1 MNKNCYRIIFSQAR
15 GMFVAVAEI
24 VKSRSKTAGQ
34 SEAISAADTPQF
46 TPQTLK
52 KLNPLNFAVLS
63 LLGAVIY
70 TVPLSSMANTQIIAD
85 KSAPNSQQATILNS
99 SNGLTQV
106 NIQTPSAGGVSRN
119 TYTQFDVGQEG
130 AILNNSRNNV
140 QTQLGGWVQGNPW
153 LANGEAKVILNEVNS
168 SNPSQLKGYL
178 EVAGKSAQVV
188 IANPSGLV
196 CDGCGVINADRFS
209 LAAGQA
215 VVNQGYLESFRV
227 RDGQVTIEGK
237 GLNGSLT
244 PYTDIYAR
252 ALNVNAGLYANELT
266 TVLGQN
272 DIQIKDQQQP
282 QVQAVS
288 GQIAAQT
295 TKPDFALDVAQL
307 GGMYAGKIFL
317 VGTEAG
323 LGVRNAGSI
332 NATENQL
339 TLNANGD
346 LVNSG
351 NIIANKGQLDVQ
363 ANKIANSGN
372 ISSAAAKVTVQSQNL
387 SNSGLI
393 SSGDELHLS
402 QSAALQNTGLINA
415 ARVAIDA
422 DSLVN
427 SGNIQQTGAQAL
439 ALQAAKISNTA
450 GKIGVAA
457 SASSGGSTGGTGSS
471 GGTTDPVAEQPVNQA
486 QDGGSLSVVENAD
499 LPVKTYEAGYIRTA
513 QSLNN
518 DGGSIEANGGI
529 DLSTQNGLDNTG
541 GQLQLGQLEV
551 GGGAF
556 INQSGQLAVEQA
568 NIHTD
573 SINNEQGSLFA
584 QHSLILQSQTFNNKK
599 GQVQALDTVSIQ
611 TSDLLDNQKGLI
623 AAQQALDLQADQ
635 LNNTEGTLYSEQS
648 SLQLQVQGQI
658 NNTAGIIQA
667 AKNSSI
673 EAQSLSNQQGQ
684 LIADG
689 LNIQLKTLDNVTG
702 QIQSAGDLK
711 IQADSIQ
718 NQQGQLIAQHA
729 LSLTSNAAALSNQ
742 SGQISA
748 GADIQIDSYGLNND
762 AGLIQAGQNLK
773 INVQN
778 QNLSN
783 QQSGASG
790 GLIAQ
795 QALSIQN
802 VKQLNSQQGFIGA
815 NGAVE
820 ISAQQLQNQKGQISS
835 ASDLTADVAGE
846 VNNQEGQITAQGNI
860 ILRAAVVDNSA
871 VSAAGSQIIA
881 GKDLQ
886 INADQLLNSQTAAAD
901 GQGIHAQNIQMDVQ
915 FLDNRQG
922 AIRANSNA
930 LLNVAQQLQN
940 GQGLVSAVNQLQL
953 KSDSQQLMIQNRQGQ
968 LLAGGQLQIDA
979 KQLSGDGQVISL
991 GDADIALT
999 DSYQH
1004 GKDAVLQSNGQL
1016 NVALQQDLDNSGAIT
1031 AGNVLNIQAN
1041 NIRNLT
1047 ADASLQAQQ
1056 TALNA
1061 VNSIYNAGLINGD
1074 VTVLKAAQIDNE
1086 GTGRIYGT
1094 ALALQAD
1101 TLNNRPD
1108 AAGKAPVIAARERLD
1123 IGVNTL
1129 NNLANPADYDSQAL
1143 ILSAGD
1149 FYLGGVLDQNHQ
1161 AAGTAQTVN
1170 NASARIEA
1178 LGDLYFSARQVN
1190 NSNAN
1195 FDTDLVLVNVEKGL
1209 VKEYGGGWKT
1219 FDGVYF
1225 GGNGSEDWTVYRYD
1239 IEHYET
1245 QVTASAPGLIQAGG
1259 NLNFDNADSIVN
1271 DKSQILAGQQLNVNG
1286 ISADQSAIMQNI
1298 GVDGLTKVLYTGT
1311 QELHYLDGGDH
1322 DHEVD
1327 YHAWMQESLG
1337 SEPLPVS
1344 IAKPFMN
1351 LTGSNASID
1360 PVQADALD
1368 IKIDQADSTAGS
1380 AKDQVDLA
1388 AATGTDTE
1396 IRAVDNSHFKVP
1408 NSALYK
1414 VNKDSSAHYL
1424 IETDPAFANYKN
1436 WLSSDYMLSAL
1447 GLDPSMQ
1454 QKRLG
1459 DGYYEQRMVQDQV
1472 AQLTGFRFLEGY
1484 GSDEEQYKALMNN
1497 GLSFA
1502 QAYGLRPGIALTAAQ
1517 IAQLTSDIVWLEEKE
1532 VTLPNGSKQKALVP
1546 QVYVKARVG
1555 DLKGDGTLISAETV
1569 NIKIQG
1575 DVLNSAVIAGRN
1587 AVVLNAEN
1595 VDLLNGRIQANQA
1608 AVTTAKDLNIAGGQI
1623 IADQAIQL
1631 DVGRNF
1637 NLNTTTLSSEHQIG
1651 QSYFSQTGIDRVAG
1665 LYVNGSLNT
1674 QNTDTENLSTTISIR
1689 VGGNT
1694 HMKAAEIANSNGSTV
1709 IQTAG
1714 DVDVG
1719 TVNVGRTTH
1728 IQSDAQNF
1736 NHSSYRTDAG
1746 SQIAGQGDIYL
1757 TGQNIQITGSD
1768 ISSVTGTAA
1777 LSAQHNLT
1785 ISEGRTEQ
1793 KVEARNIE
1801 TGGSAFSKKTSNS
1814 YFKTQRNEA
1823 LASSI
1828 DGNKVIL
1835 DGNNVSIRGSNV
1847 ISDDLTQIQAKEN
1860 ISIKAAENQSS
1871 EVSESTVK
1879 KSGFTASVSDGV
1891 ASVGYGKS
1899 NVHSKDAAQST
1910 DLTQSVVSSLAGDVN
1925 VVAGKDLT
1933 AEAAQLSAAKDMN
1946 LQGANVHLNALNISQ
1961 KQQSQFDSKQ
1971 SGISVGITY
1980 SAEAAAASS
1989 VKKSKENNDF
1999 SDSAVGKIMSSAET
2013 ARKATMAA
2021 TTPVVITASHQKINN
2036 SSQSTSTQSVGTE
2049 VTAGG
2054 NLNIIARD
2062 GDIRSQ
2068 GAKISAEG
2076 NALLHAKNNI
2086 DLLAVSNTE
2095 SQSADT
2101 KRSGFSID
2109 TRDHLAPIGVYND
2122 KGVGNGSLSQ
2132 SVGTELS
2139 VGGKTVL
2146 QTEAGDINIIGSK
2159 VVSQNDLSLSAGR
2172 DINIQSAQS
2181 TQNQSESQ
2189 KGKGWGSAQISDT
2202 ERFDGYM
2209 ANQNNSSSVSVTQE
2223 RSQLGSLDGNV
2234 NITAANNYNQKVAD
2248 VVAGKDINITAKDIS
2263 IVDDQNTGSDSQS
2276 SKDLKVGVFSRI
2288 TSPLIDLI
2296 NAVDNAG
2303 KSKADD
2309 RTKALQGLAAGA
2321 QAYQTANT
2329 INNVQKDIAALA
2341 QNSDAVTSKAAL
2353 FKAEAGVGF
2362 STSKNNQDNSY
2373 STSQGNVLN
2382 AGGNINLTST
2392 EGDIHLKNTQVNA
2405 KDKISLDA
2413 AKDILLESGQSKE
2426 YADGKNSNAGAQVGV
2441 GVSVGAQTGVYVYA
2455 EAGYGKGS
2463 NHLESTTHNNTALN
2477 ADQMSIKSQG
2487 DTTLK
2492 GAQATANRIDADV
2505 GGNLNIISQQDTL
2518 EQNSKQM
2525 GVGARVQVSAGTAW
2539 DASGNFNN
2547 SSAKGNSKSV
2557 NEQSGLFAGEGGY
2570 HVKADSVDLQGGAI
2584 ASTASKENNDLTT
2597 NSLKFSNIEN
2607 ESSHNATTVALSGGT
2622 RFGEEKGK
2630 DSTGAEY
2637 TNNVNWRES
2646 TTFSPTLPQQD
2657 KDSDSSTTYA
2667 TISEGNINIGGK
2679 GTTVKELGIHSDINT
2694 ANQQV
2699 ADVPD
2704 LQAILDKQ
2712 KIVSDATSTIVAAT
2726 RTYSQNKQAEA
2737 EAQKQAAEAQALEK
2751 LKEEGGEKWAEYN
2764 STEDYV
2770 TKQNLLKSTLPAYKD
2785 ASDQAQSWGMGGNS
2799 SRALN
2804 AVTTAITAA
2813 LGGQTDLQVV
2823 TNTLAPYAAQVIGGQ
2838 FGHGE
2843 DKNTAAQLVSHAI
2856 LGATLAYINGGD
2868 PTAGGSAAV
2877 ASEAAANYL
2886 TNQLAE
2892 KYKDDP
2898 KYFVNGEFQA
2908 NLLSEAEKAQ
2918 IRDLTAGIGAV
2929 IGGAAGDSSY
2939 NAQLAGV
2946 IGQNAVENNGFS
2958 IIDENYGK
2966 VVKENKKE
2974 NKKENW
2980 SCPTG
2985 YICPIPEKTLG
2996 EKTLLVI
3003 NDLTIRQLAAA
3014 MGKEYDP
3021 ITKERLTPKEIQ
3033 EAKVAMLGLG
3043 FSRTLS
3049 GPIKLTDEAIANIGK
3064 KYGSKTAAT
3073 ITNNFYR
3080 DNDSITEAFNYGKTI
3095 SLDPTK
3101 LSFSQATVS
3110 YQKGG
3115 KHYNYESMVKSMQK
3129 DGWNGDPVDI
3139 VIMPNGTATSMD
3151 NTRILAAREANVSV
3165 KAKVRD
3171 FNTPLTSAEKDR
3183 FQSGGQIPKTWGE
3196 AIKLRIAK
3204 QSQFEKGWEIKFPHG
3219 SIYDPKVSK

>member
-15 GMFVAVAEI
+15 GMFIAVAEI

-34 SEAISAADTPQF
+34 SEAINAADTPQF

-52 KLNPLNFAVLS
+52 KLNPLNFAVVS
-63 LLGAVIY
+63 LLGAVVY
-70 TVPLSSMANTQIIAD
+70 TVPLNSIANTQIIAD
-85 KSAPNSQQATILNS
+85 KSAPSLQQATILNS

-153 LANGEAKVILNEVNS
+153 LGKGEAKVILNEVNS

-272 DIQIKDQQQP
+272 DIDVKDQTAP
-282 QVQAVS
+282 KVNAVN
-288 GQIAAQT
+288 GQSSAQSA
-295 TKPDFALDVAQL
+295 KPDFALDVAQL

-317 VGTEAG
+317 VGTEQG

-332 NATENQL
+332 NTTAAQL

-363 ANKIANSGN
+363 AKNIANSGN

-422 DSLVN
+422 DSLSN
-427 SGNIQQTGAQAL
+427 SGKIQQTGAQAL
-439 ALQAAKISNTA
+439 ALQAKQISNTA

-518 DGGSIEANGGI
+518 DSGSIEANGGI

-541 GQLQLGQLEV
+541 GQLQLGQLNV
-551 GGGAF
+551 SGGAF
-556 INQSGQLAVEQA
+556 VNQSGQLAVEQA

-573 SINNEQGSLFA
+573 SINNEKGSLFA
-584 QHSLILQSQTFNNKK
+584 QHSLILQSQTFNNRK
-599 GQVQALDTVSIQ
+599 GQVQALDMVSIQ
-611 TSDLLDNQKGLI
+611 TSDLLDNQEGLI
-623 AAQQALDLQADQ
+623 AAVQALDLQAGQ

-648 SLQLQVQGQI
+648 SLQLQAQGQI

-689 LNIQLKTLDNVTG
+689 LNIQLKTLDNAKG
-702 QIQSAGDLK
+702 QIQSAGNLK

-729 LSLTSNAAALSNQ
+729 LSLASSAAALSNQ

-762 AGLIQAGQNLK
+762 AGLIQAEQNLK
-773 INVQN
+773 INAQN

-795 QALSIQN
+795 NALSIQN

-835 ASDLTADVAGE
+835 AADVTADVAGE

-860 ILRAAVVDNSA
+860 SLRAAAVDNSA
-871 VSAAGSQIIA
+871 VSSAGSQIIA

-886 INADQLLNSQTAAAD
+886 INAEQLLNSQTAAAD

-915 FLDNRQG
+915 SLDNRQG
-922 AIRANSNA
+922 AIRANNNA
-930 LLNVAQQLQN
+930 QLKVEQQLEN
-940 GQGLVSAVNQLQL
+940 AKGLISAANLLQLQ
-953 KSDSQQLMIQNRQGQ
+953 SDSQQLNIQNQQGQ
-968 LLAGGQLQIDA
+968 LLTGGQLQIDA

-1004 GKDAVLQSNGQL
+1004 GKDAVLQANGQL
-1016 NVALQQDLDNSGAIT
+1016 NLALQQDLDNSGAIT
-1031 AGNVLNIQAN
+1031 AGNVLNVQAN

-1074 VTVLKAAQIDNE
+1074 ATVLKAVQIDNE

-1123 IGVNTL
+1123 IGVTTL
-1129 NNLANPADYDSQAL
+1129 NNLANTADYDSQAL

-1149 FYLGGVLDQNHQ
+1149 FYLGGALDQNHQ
-1161 AAGTAQTVN
+1161 AAGTAQTIN
-1170 NASARIEA
+1170 NAGARIEA
-1178 LGDLYFSARQVN
+1178 LGDLYFSAQQVN

-1195 FDTDLVLVNVEKGL
+1195 FDSDLVLVDAETGL
-1209 VKEYGGGWKT
+1209 VKEYRGGWKT
-1219 FDGVYF
+1219 FDGQYF
-1225 GGNGSEDWTVYRYD
+1225 GGNGSEDWTVYKYD

-1245 QVTASAPGLIQAGG
+1245 QVTKSAPGLIQAGG
-1259 NLNFDNADSIVN
+1259 NLNFENADSIVN

-1286 ISADQSAIMQNI
+1286 ISADQSKVLENTAEY
-1298 GVDGLTKVLYTGT
+1298 GLTKVLYSGT
-1311 QELHYLDGGDH
+1311 QELHYLDGGGH
-1322 DHEVD
+1322 KHKIN
-1327 YHAWMQESLG
+1327 YNPWMQESLG
-1337 SEPLPVS
+1337 SEELGVS

-1360 PVQADALD
+1360 SVQADALD
-1368 IKIDQADSTAGS
+1368 LKIDQADSTAGS
-1380 AKDQVDLA
+1380 TKDQVDLA
-1388 AATGTDTE
+1388 AAAGIDTE
-1396 IRAVDNSHFKVP
+1396 IRAVDNSQFKVP

-1414 VNKDSSAHYL
+1414 VNKDSSANYL

-1459 DGYYEQRMVQDQV
+1459 DGYYEQRMVQDQI

-1546 QVYVKARVG
+1546 QVYVKARTG
-1555 DLKGDGTLISAETV
+1555 DLKGDGSLISAESI
-1569 NIKIQG
+1569 NINLQG

-1608 AVTTAKDLNIAGGQI
+1608 AVSTAKDLNIVGGQI
-1623 IADQAIQL
+1623 HADQSIQL
-1631 DVGRNF
+1631 NVGGDF

-1665 LYVNGSLNT
+1665 LYVNGALNT
-1674 QNTDTENLSTTISIR
+1674 QNTDTENLSTTISVR

-1694 HMKAAEIANSNGSTV
+1694 QMKAAEIANSNGATV

-1719 TVNVGRTTH
+1719 TVSTGRTTH

-1768 ISSVTGTAA
+1768 ISSVAGTAA
-1777 LSAQHNLT
+1777 LSAQDNLT
-1785 ISEGRTEQ
+1785 ISEGRAEQ

-1801 TGGSAFSKKTSNS
+1801 TGGSAFSKKTSDS

-1910 DLTQSVVSSLAGDVN
+1910 DLTQSTVSSLSGDVN
-1925 VVAGKDLT
+1925 IVAGKDLT
-1933 AEAAQLSAAKDMN
+1933 AEAAQLSAAKDLN
-1946 LQGANVHLNALNISQ
+1946 LQGANVNLNALTISQ
-1961 KQQSQFDSKQ
+1961 EQQSQFDSKQ
-1971 SGISVGITY
+1971 SGLSVGITY

-1989 VKKSKENNDF
+1989 VKKSKENSDF
-1999 SDSAVGKIMSSAET
+1999 SDSVVGKIMSSAET
-2013 ARKATMAA
+2013 ARKASMAA
-2021 TTPVVITASHQKINN
+2021 ATPVVITASHQKINN
-2036 SSQSTSTQSVGTE
+2036 SSQSISTQSVGTE

-2054 NLNIIARD
+2054 NLNIIATD

-2076 NALLHAKNNI
+2076 DALLHAKNNI

-2109 TRDHLAPIGVYND
+2109 TRDHLAPLGVYND
-2122 KGVGNGSLSQ
+2122 KGIGDGSLSQ

-2159 VVSQNDLSLSAGR
+2159 VVSQDDLSLSAGR

-2189 KGKGWGSAQISDT
+2189 KSKGWGSAQISDT

-2209 ANQNNSSSVSVTQE
+2209 ANQNKTSSDSVTQE

-2234 NITAANNYNQKVAD
+2234 NITAGNNYNQKVAD
-2248 VVAGKDINITAKDIS
+2248 VVAGKDINISAKNIS

-2309 RTKALQGLAAGA
+2309 RTQALQGLAAGA

-2341 QNSDAVTSKAAL
+2341 QNPDALTSKAAL
-2353 FKAEAGVGF
+2353 FKAEAGIGF

-2373 STSQGNVLN
+2373 SASQGNVLN

-2426 YADGKNSNAGAQVGV
+2426 YADGKNSNAGAQIGV
-2441 GVSVGAQTGVYVYA
+2441 GVSVGAQTGAYVYA

-2463 NHLESTTHNNTALN
+2463 NHLESTTHNNTTLN
-2477 ADQMSIKSQG
+2477 ADQISLKSKG

-2505 GGNLNIISQQDTL
+2505 GGNLNIISEQDTL
-2518 EQNSKQM
+2518 DQNSKQM

-2570 HVKADSVDLQGGAI
+2570 HVKADHVDLQGGAI
-2584 ASTASKENNDLTT
+2584 ASTASKEHNDLTT

-2630 DSTGAEY
+2630 DSTGTEY
-2637 TNNVNWRES
+2637 TNNVNWRDS

-2679 GTTVKELGIHSDINT
+2679 DTTVQELGIHSDINT

-2699 ADVPD
+2699 ADIPD

-2737 EAQKQAAEAQALEK
+2737 EVQKQAAEVEAIEK
-2751 LKEEGGEKWAEYN
+2751 LKAEGGADWEKYN
-2764 STEDYV
+2764 STDDYV
-2770 TKQNLLKSTLPAYKD
+2770 TKQNLLKNALPAYKD
-2785 ASDQAQSWGMGGNS
+2785 ASDQAQAWGMGGDS

-2823 TNTLAPYAAQVIGGQ
+2823 TNTLAPYAAQVIGQ
-2838 FGHGE
+2838 EFGHGE

-2892 KYKDDP
+2892 RYKDDP

-2929 IGGAAGDSSY
+2929 IGGAVGDSTY

-2946 IGQNAVENNGFS
+2946 IGQNAVENNELFKVNDKGDFIACFEVFGLSCSPRQGERAATEQDIRNGAINIAIDVAAGS
-2958 IIDENYGK
+2958 IAGRFVKIVKNGYEVGGK
-2966 VVKENKKE
+2966 VFNNVDDAIKAIEKIQGKSSSIYSPEASKALKTKLKALSDAQKTAAKTQELPDGRIRYYEKE
-2974 NKKENW
+2974 
-2980 SCPTG
+2980 
-2985 YICPIPEKTLG
+2985 
-2996 EKTLLVI
+2996 
-3003 NDLTIRQLAAA
+3003 RLAAKD
-3014 MGKEYDP
+3014 GPTRGSSFVTEYDP
-3021 ITKERLTPKEIQ
+3021 KTGNVRQWNESYDKSGNVNRVHPKSINGQTVTGQHYPPTGKEKQ
-3033 EAKVAMLGLG
+3033 MGAK
-3043 FSRTLS
+3043 
-3049 GPIKLTDEAIANIGK
+3049 
-3064 KYGSKTAAT
+3064 
-3073 ITNNFYR
+3073 
-3080 DNDSITEAFNYGKTI
+3080 
-3095 SLDPTK
+3095 
-3101 LSFSQATVS
+3101 
-3110 YQKGG
+3110 
-3115 KHYNYESMVKSMQK
+3115 
-3129 DGWNGDPVDI
+3129 
-3139 VIMPNGTATSMD
+3139 
-3151 NTRILAAREANVSV
+3151 
-3165 KAKVRD
+3165 
-3171 FNTPLTSAEKDR
+3171 
-3183 FQSGGQIPKTWGE
+3183 
-3196 AIKLRIAK
+3196 
-3204 QSQFEKGWEIKFPHG
+3204 
-3219 SIYDPKVSK
+3219 